1 MDLKLSQRDGPKHNL
16 RANTNIYYVVLDA
29 SVAVLPLLRVVVV
42 FFRVRVCEMRV
53 GMMIRLGMFLDVRDF
68 LKRF

>member
-1 MDLKLSQRDGPKHNL
+1 M
-16 RANTNIYYVVLDA
+16 
-29 SVAVLPLLRVVVV
+29 RVSL
-42 FFRVRVCEMRV
+42 FARVRVCEVRP